1 MTQYNG
7 LSQSEATARLK
18 SNGPNEVKE
27 PTVSFIQGVL
37 GVCGNLP
44 PGFWRQL

>member
-18 SNGPNEVKE
+18 SNGPN
-27 PTVSFIQGVL
+27 
-37 GVCGNLP
+37 
-44 PGFWRQL
+44 